1 MISRRFGAG
10 KVTAII
16 KTTLQKILNGRKYE
30 TEKVPELI
38 TSISNE
44 ILAEVKSMC
53 FLKMATHLFLELGY
67 DRYKIVVQV
76 DIGEFK
82 GQGIKLA
89 SRCVW
94 DTTTDTWASGSFKNV
109 RLPLN
114 KNVTSA
120 LGNAIR
126 CRNGFRLLL

>member
-1 MISRRFGAG
+1 M
-10 KVTAII
+10 TAII

-109 RLPLN
+109 RL
-114 KNVTSA
+114 S
-120 LGNAIR
+120 IE
-126 CRNGFRLLL
+126 